1 MRSIVIRVHYYLS
14 SLSLL
19 LLRVLQPPLLL
30 LLLFSDCIIEALSI
44 KIIFPPSRLGLPWSV
59 RVDQGGDELGPSGRH
74 SLSHVVKPKGW
85 DGSVS
90 VFCRSGFFCT

>member
-30 LLLFSDCIIEALSI
+30 LLLLSDCIIEALSI

-74 SLSHVVKPKGW
+74 SLSHVVEPRVET
-85 DGSVS
+85 SLRS
-90 VFCRSGFFCT
+90 VFAESAFCT